1 MSSLHPLDAQQHRRS
16 DGVLQDAGS
25 SRKVDPHPALP
36 HAVSEPVPVHLSEAP
51 VAIIWDGFRQIV
63 ALWNDGGDRAARLLA
78 AERSGGSVELI
89 ASADSGDNV
98 LIAMLPAGCRVVHCV
113 TVTEA
118 GDLATIPVQLDARL
132 TVDEADATLEGLV
145 ALQLRASPGAGSA
158 GPTLTVERGD
168 RDVAPPATLVGL
180 GLNRVTHSGGESY
193 RILAGPFLHPEDGR
207 STATRVTGRIGDGL
221 HLDFAGAADGVIVAH
236 LSAAMRQARQ
246 DLAAIDPELRM
257 AVEAELDGLLVAPE
271 LNQTDASGLSHVAA
285 FRRGFRLLRAGSG
298 ETRLAIPDW
307 QEGDQVLL
315 LAQPRRRVVW
325 TDEGEAVAG
334 APIAIHAEA
343 GRLSAVSLRESYAP
357 SAATGLTIGGGNRG
371 ALVSRGGRPLASAP
385 DDGALAAIRLAARL
399 LEAAAP
405 ASQATR
411 LGDAIAGW
419 SQAFAAQPG
428 SGPLAKLDASAR
440 RSPRPDCVLAGLAET
455 AGIDASRLEELSERA
470 LAEQVA
476 MLLWAVSAPRLA
488 ARACAARLLLPLPAE
503 SRRAE
508 LEALLAWYEDP
519 TLPQRLGRGALA
531 LTGQDRKAARLLH
544 EMAASVHQGWLD
556 IGVATEAGEALEMV
570 RGALAARPVSKLD
583 ALLADLRRDAP
594 RQGPQA
600 PALEA
605 LGRMRSELGEAAR
618 HAGAAE
624 GLVEEMGRRL
634 AELSPVEILLL
645 HGYFAGLRQ
654 QAARSAAAIVL
665 LDCWEAEAGCAGLA
679 MRADRSG
686 DALAG
691 ASRLAG
697 MTAGLVEAL
706 RGIVT
711 LAPALAQL
719 DSAIDG
725 VLGKDDGPSP
735 QAVSLRATLAGY
747 GRLLLLHR
755 AMRQADAV
763 FASVPFARAALADSA
778 DAGFGAA
785 YRRLRAGTSETLG
798 RYLAAAGLVSGRD
811 HDWGATDVAVRPAS
825 SR

>member
-1 MSSLHPLDAQQHRRS
+1 M
-16 DGVLQDAGS
+16 
-25 SRKVDPHPALP
+25 
-36 HAVSEPVPVHLSEAP
+36 HLSEAP

-63 ALWNDGGDRAARLLA
+63 VLRNDDGARSASVLA
-78 AERSGGSVELI
+78 AERPGGSVELV
-89 ASADSGDNV
+89 AAADAGGHA
-98 LIAMLPAGCRVVHCV
+98 LIGMLPAGCRVVHCV
-113 TVTEA
+113 SVTEA
-118 GDLATIPVQLDARL
+118 GGLETIPVQLDERL
-132 TVDEADATLEGLV
+132 TGDGVDAALEGLV
-145 ALQLRASPGAGSA
+145 ALQLHAIPDDAD
-158 GPTLTVERGD
+158 GPPALRVERV
-168 RDVAPPATLVGL
+168 RAEAAPPATVVGL
-180 GLNRVTHSGGESY
+180 GLNRVTRGDVSH
-193 RILAGPFLHPEDGR
+193 RILAGPFAHPADGH
-207 STATRVTGRIGDGL
+207 STATRVAGRIADGL
-221 HLDFAGAADGVIVAH
+221 HLDFAGAADDVIVAH
-236 LSAAMRQARQ
+236 LSVAMQQARQ
-246 DLAAIDPELRM
+246 DLAAIDPELRI

-271 LNQTDASGLSHVAA
+271 LDQTDASGLSHVAA
-285 FRRGFRLLRAGSG
+285 FRRGFWLLRVGSG

-325 TDEGEAVAG
+325 TEEGEAVAG
-334 APIAIHAEA
+334 APIAINAEA

-357 SAATGLTIGGGNRG
+357 SAATGLTIGGGNAG
-371 ALVSRGGRPLASAP
+371 ALVSCGGRPLTASDDCAP
-385 DDGALAAIRLAARL
+385 AAIRLAARL
-399 LEAAAP
+399 LETVAP

-419 SQAFAAQPG
+419 SQAVAAQPG
-428 SGPLAKLDASAR
+428 SGPFATLDASAR
-440 RSPRPDCVLAGLAET
+440 RSQRPGGLLAGLAET
-455 AGIDASRLEELSERA
+455 AGVDASRLEELSERA

-508 LEALLAWYEDP
+508 LETLLGWYEDP
-519 TLPQRLGRGALA
+519 ALPQRLGRGAMALA
-531 LTGQDRKAARLLH
+531 GQDRKAARLLH
-544 EMAASVHQGWLD
+544 EMAASVHQGWVEID
-556 IGVATEAGEALEMV
+556 VATEVGEALETV
-570 RGALAARPVSKLD
+570 RGALATRPVSKLD

-618 HAGAAE
+618 QAGAAE

-665 LDCWEAEAGCAGLA
+665 LDRWEAEAGCAGLA

-697 MTAGLVEAL
+697 MTAGLAEAL
-706 RGIVT
+706 RGIVP

-725 VLGKDDGPSP
+725 VLGEDDGPSP

-763 FASVPFARAALADSA
+763 FASVPFAAAALADSA

-785 YRRLRAGTSETLG
+785 YRRLRAGTGATLG

-811 HDWGATDVAVRPAS
+811 HDWGAIDVAARPAS